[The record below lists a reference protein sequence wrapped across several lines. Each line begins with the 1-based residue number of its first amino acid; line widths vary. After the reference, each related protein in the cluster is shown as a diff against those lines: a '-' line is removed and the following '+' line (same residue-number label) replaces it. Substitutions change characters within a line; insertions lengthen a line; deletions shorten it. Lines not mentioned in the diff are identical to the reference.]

1 MTTRRRA
8 PGAIVAALL
17 GLSGGVAVGTIGAHF
32 SMPFIVVWLG
42 LFPLMV
48 AAMWLVLAVL
58 WRRGWIG

>member
-1 MTTRRRA
+1 MRTRRRA

-17 GLSGGVAVGTIGAHF
+17 GLSGGVVIGTIADHF
-32 SMPFIVVWLG
+32 GMPFVVVWLG

-48 AAMWLVLAVL
+48 AALWLIMAVL